1 MITWRKNG
9 YPFKYSCLE
18 NSMDRGAWW
27 ATVQVGHDWATN
39 TFTFSYYS
47 YLMWQGDN
55 SVVIAVQSFSCVQL
69 FVTPWTAAH
78 QVFLSFTISWSSFK
92 LIPIVLEMPSSHLI
106 LCCPLLLPPSF
117 FPSIRF
123 FSKESAL
130 HIRWPKFWSF
140 NFSIS
145 PSNEYSGFI
154 SLGL

>member
-1 MITWRKNG
+1 MSLNQKCNCSRI
-9 YPFKYSCLE
+9 S
-18 NSMDRGAWW
+18 S
-27 ATVQVGHDWATN
+27 
-39 TFTFSYYS
+39 
-47 YLMWQGDN
+47 
-55 SVVIAVQSFSCVQL
+55 VQSFSCVQL

-140 NFSIS
+140 NFSIN
-145 PSNEYSGFI
+145 PFIENSGFI
-154 SLGL
+154 SFKIDWFDLLVVQETVLL